1 MNKVNS
7 EFLVKPIL
15 ILSSLN
21 SYPESILF
29 HHFGFVLEKPLLLL
43 FFPTLPCYC
52 EQIHACFSVH
62 FPKVQCRW
70 FIVRYHFEES
80 ILSVESRFFQSFYGS
95 FCYRLL
101 EFSNV
106 FVESSFLYQYNAEFP
121 SFLKMLSMPYS

>member
-21 SYPESILF
+21 S
-29 HHFGFVLEKPLLLL
+29 
-43 FFPTLPCYC
+43 TLNPFISSFWVCPREASSY
-52 EQIHACFSVH
+52 CFSPLYRAIANRFMHAFLFTFRRCSVE
-62 FPKVQCRW
+62 W

-106 FVESSFLYQYNAEFP
+106 FVESSLLYQYNAEFP